1 MNQSTDQCIA
11 GVPTATKGLV
21 PGDAAHGNKH
31 VDLTQPS
38 DANEALM
45 PHERDEKV
53 GMTGGVPSPLVEQA
67 ARDLKRGIEDTSR
80 SVEADKAYKKL
91 KSA

>member
-1 MNQSTDQCIA
+1 MNQPNDQRIA
-11 GVPTATKGLV
+11 VVPAATKVIVGS
-21 PGDAAHGNKH
+21 DAAHGNKH

-91 KSA
+91 KSS